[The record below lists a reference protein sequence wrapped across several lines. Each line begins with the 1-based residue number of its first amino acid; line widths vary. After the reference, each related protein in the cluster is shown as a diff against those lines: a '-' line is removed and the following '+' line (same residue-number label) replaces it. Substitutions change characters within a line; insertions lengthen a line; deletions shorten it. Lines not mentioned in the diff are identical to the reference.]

1 MLAWDGS
8 ASDHI
13 LQRRH
18 LRVREV
24 VIRLRLLTTV
34 TDLGL
39 EYDFMW
45 GSLLHNLH
53 LRGQGRMLDFFIF
66 PPGEWLH

>member
-24 VIRLRLLTTV
+24 VIRPRLLTTV
-34 TDLGL
+34 ADLGL

-45 GSLLHNLH
+45 GWFS
-53 LRGQGRMLDFFIF
+53 
-66 PPGEWLH
+66 PS